1 MSTTPL
7 NDAVQAMN
15 ADLTALLA
23 ISNMAYVATSGT
35 ELEVIH
41 LQALAAGIESLAN
54 ERVDRLIHELDKAG
68 AAAKEVSHA

>member
-23 ISNMAYVATSGT
+23 ISNMAYVASTGT

-41 LQALAAGIESLAN
+41 LQSLAAGIESLAN
-54 ERVDRLIHELDKAG
+54 ERIDRLIHELDKAG
-68 AAAKEVSHA
+68 AAAKEESHA